1 MRVKHTLKAGEP
13 MTTKPIGGTK
23 EIRKGTGDV
32 LKDLAYAQRYME
44 EFAQGDFAG
53 RLGLEMSFVE
63 RALRLATGE
72 IKQLHKRLE
81 ATPGGGAPGYSREEF
96 ERDLKGET
104 GDRLAERTTHRG
116 RETPREVAPIPLNA
130 AQEQAA
136 KNWAADDRLWTTQET
151 VEVNLRTFARV
162 ILKEATPTAPPGED
176 IREAFRQGFHWA
188 VTGTR
193 TASAAIAEGIAWGA
207 FQRGERIGP
216 LTHTAPPAGWC
227 VSPDLHLHSN
237 VGHIAACFIDPNHG
251 SATPAASEEQLEAK
265 ISSITGALREALDS
279 LMQRRGVAIL
289 EAVRA
294 KDRGLGYQVGMLL
307 DAIARIT
314 NINSPSLPAVP
325 FGAAPP
331 VYVRCICNHP
341 GDTLSCPSDHDQIE
355 RG

>member
-1 MRVKHTLKAGEP
+1 MRIEHTLKAGEP
-13 MTTKPIGGTK
+13 MTTKPIEGTK

-176 IREAFRQGFHWA
+176 IREAFRQGFHFA

-216 LTHTAPPAGWC
+216 LTHTAQ
-227 VSPDLHLHSN
+227 
-237 VGHIAACFIDPNHG
+237 
-251 SATPAASEEQLEAK
+251 PAASE
-265 ISSITGALREALDS
+265 ALREALES

-307 DAIARIT
+307 GDIARIAG
-314 NINSPSLPAVP
+314 INDPSLPPVP
-325 FGAAPP
+325 LARLNKTDPP
-331 VYVRCICNHP
+331 AST
-341 GDTLSCPSDHDQIE
+341 D
-355 RG
+355 